1 MVVALVCTS
10 FTLSLHYLAFLSLF
24 QMTTHQASMT
34 TTVPPL
40 SPSVPAP
47 ESSLAA
53 PFPLCLQ
60 LANQCPM
67 FRHRCP
73 TLANHSLRCRWR
85 RSVLRVP
92 SRLVGRGLAHTAP
105 AASARLA
112 ALSTGKRNRS
122 STLPALEGER
132 LPSSRRTSAR
142 KTPTAGSQLACPFRE
157 KFSLWYVEKVMLMFF
172 DTVGLVPLVIKPGV
186 I

>member
-1 MVVALVCTS
+1 
-10 FTLSLHYLAFLSLF
+10 
-24 QMTTHQASMT
+24 MT
-34 TTVPPL
+34 TTVPPQ
-40 SPSVPAP
+40 SPSVPTP
-47 ESSLAA
+47 EFSLAA

-67 FRHRCP
+67 FRPRCLTP
-73 TLANHSLRCRWR
+73 ANRSLRCRWQ
-85 RSVLRVP
+85 RSVLRAP
-92 SRLVGRGLAHTAP
+92 SRLVGRGLAHVAP
-105 AASARLA
+105 AASAQLA

-122 STLPALEGER
+122 STLPTLECER

-157 KFSLWYVEKVMLMFF
+157 KFSLWYVEKAMLIFF
-172 DTVGLVPLVIKPGV
+172 DTVRMVPLVIKSGV